1 MNFGMWFDSWPLD
14 VQIACLLSPFVILLS
29 GAAVLAYTTHR
40 HYERI
45 LAAFPNSP
53 GVNNYNRIWAGSS
66 FRSRCMQVSSTAGF
80 VLLLTKIN
88 IRRGHLSP
96 EDLSNFPPDIR
107 RLMLISGSLLLVGS
121 AWLFLLVGLLKL
133 SGLK

>member
-1 MNFGMWFDSWPLD
+1 
-14 VQIACLLSPFVILLS
+14 
-29 GAAVLAYTTHR
+29 AAVLAYTTHR

-66 FRSRCMQVSSTAGF
+66 FRSRCMQVASTAGF
-80 VLLLTKIN
+80 MFLLTRIN

-96 EDLSNFPPDIR
+96 EDLRNFPPDIR

-133 SGLK
+133 SGVK

>member
-1 MNFGMWFDSWPLD
+1 MIDFYSWHPYLR
-14 VQIACLLSPFVILLS
+14 IACLLSPFVILLS

-66 FRSRCMQVSSTAGF
+66 FRSRCMQIASTAGF
-80 VLLLTKIN
+80 MFLLTRIN

-96 EDLSNFPPDIR
+96 EDLCNFPPDIR
-107 RLMLISGSLLLVGS
+107 RLMLISGSLLLAGS

-133 SGLK
+133 SGVR

>member
-1 MNFGMWFDSWPLD
+1 MIDFYSWHPYLR
-14 VQIACLLSPFVILLS
+14 IACLLSPFVILLS

-45 LAAFPNSP
+45 LTAFPNNP

-66 FRSRCMQVSSTAGF
+66 FRSRCMQVASTAGF
-80 VLLLTKIN
+80 MFLLTRIN

-96 EDLSNFPPDIR
+96 EDLRNFPPDIR
-107 RLMLISGSLLLVGS
+107 RLMLISGSLLLAGS

-133 SGLK
+133 SGVK

>member
-1 MNFGMWFDSWPLD
+1 MIDFYSWHPYLR
-14 VQIACLLSPFVILLS
+14 IACLLSPFVILLS

-53 GVNNYNRIWAGSS
+53 GVNNYNRIWASS
-66 FRSRCMQVSSTAGF
+66 NFRSRCMQVASTAGF
-80 VLLLTKIN
+80 MFLLTRIN

-96 EDLSNFPPDIR
+96 EDLRNFQLPP
-107 RLMLISGSLLLVGS
+107 S
-121 AWLFLLVGLLKL
+121 AIAK
-133 SGLK
+133 K